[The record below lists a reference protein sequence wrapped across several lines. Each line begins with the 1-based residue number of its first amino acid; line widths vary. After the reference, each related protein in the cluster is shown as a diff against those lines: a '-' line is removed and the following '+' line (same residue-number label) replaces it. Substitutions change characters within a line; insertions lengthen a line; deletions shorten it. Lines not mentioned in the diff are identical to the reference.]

1 MELNQLPKKKMPSSP
16 SRRNLGKQQKFE
28 EAIAFVAFSGIAKHQ
43 ATRQKSWKLLS
54 PTYFYGHEIPGL
66 QEISEG
72 YAWGYCPFCKETEQS
87 FCVNLK
93 TGAYKCMAPECREE
107 GSSMLTFAR
116 NYMGMDHHEAT
127 RYLDAAQGEIA

>member
-1 MELNQLPKKKMPSSP
+1 MTHPANKKTGSASK
-16 SRRNLGKQQKFE
+16 RDLGKQQKFE
-28 EAIAFVAFSGIAKHQ
+28 EAIAFVDFNGIAKHQ

-54 PTYFYGHEIPGL
+54 PAYFYGHEIFGL
-66 QEISEG
+66 HEISES

-116 NYMGMDHHEAT
+116 NYMGMGHYKAI